1 MITEDRL
8 LIEVVPYD
16 VIIII
21 FLLCLV
27 DRLLIDVM
35 PCMIMIIIVPAL
47 SYMVLLLLLLLLP
60 SVFDRSQLPSFFRG
74 EEC

>member
-47 SYMVLLLLLLLLP
+47 SYMVLLLLLP